1 MDQYSDNTFSLSLA
15 EATLEATDNGIL
27 VIDNNRKVVKYNSQF
42 IQLWKIPDNVLNTN
56 DDDSLLN
63 FVLNQLSEPDLFIKQ
78 VVELYNSPERESLDY
93 LDFKDGRVFE
103 RFSRPMYIENKVY
116 ARVWSFRD
124 ISKTR
129 SIQSELKKEIGFR
142 KAMIQNLPDII
153 WLKNPEGVYLACNP
167 LFERF
172 FGAKEEEIIGKTDYD
187 FIDAKLADFFR
198 EKDIEAI
205 KAGKPRSN
213 EEWITF
219 ADNGEKALLNT
230 IKKPMYDTEG
240 KLIGVLGIAHDITH
254 QRKTEQ
260 SLRENESYQRALLDN
275 FPFMIW
281 LKDTESR
288 FLTVNQAF
296 ADTAKIRRTE
306 QLTGKNDLDIWP
318 EDLAHAYRKDD
329 QAVMRN
335 LQKKNVEEEIVDT
348 HSRKWFETYKAP
360 VLDKDNNLFGTVG
373 FARDISEKKEME
385 LAILKSNKELKKA
398 NKIADELASKA
409 EAANKAKSTFL
420 ANMSHEIRTPLN
432 GILGVAQLLKDTP
445 LNNEQQ
451 KLIDTLN
458 LSGQNLIHIINDI
471 RNY

>member
-172 FGAKEEEIIGKTDYD
+172 
-187 FIDAKLADFFR
+187 L
-198 EKDIEAI
+198 
-205 KAGKPRSN
+205 
-213 EEWITF
+213 
-219 ADNGEKALLNT
+219 
-230 IKKPMYDTEG
+230 
-240 KLIGVLGIAHDITH
+240 
-254 QRKTEQ
+254 
-260 SLRENESYQRALLDN
+260 
-275 FPFMIW
+275 
-281 LKDTESR
+281 
-288 FLTVNQAF
+288 
-296 ADTAKIRRTE
+296 
-306 QLTGKNDLDIWP
+306 
-318 EDLAHAYRKDD
+318 
-329 QAVMRN
+329 
-335 LQKKNVEEEIVDT
+335 
-348 HSRKWFETYKAP
+348 
-360 VLDKDNNLFGTVG
+360 
-373 FARDISEKKEME
+373 
-385 LAILKSNKELKKA
+385 
-398 NKIADELASKA
+398 
-409 EAANKAKSTFL
+409 
-420 ANMSHEIRTPLN
+420 
-432 GILGVAQLLKDTP
+432 
-445 LNNEQQ
+445 
-451 KLIDTLN
+451 
-458 LSGQNLIHIINDI
+458 
-471 RNY
+471 